1 MNFKAK
7 NNKLDPVPLSI
18 ICTRVW
24 YSVNHKTW
32 NFKWKLKTWI
42 YNDSDHSVPSR
53 AVQTIL
59 RFLLIFISDN
69 SIVYPMMIK
78 EAKGRSSA
86 TACWKSQLHVESKLI
101 TNQFDFDTCM
111 LHSVWFKVLQNW
123 TTQNWPSFIVFYDNG
138 NVRVICHYACT
149 FCYFSFFINEGQDQR
164 QIL

>member
-86 TACWKSQLHVESKLI
+86 TACWKSQLHPWNHFCRIKMLIRKICIESNGESKLI

-111 LHSVWFKVLQNW
+111 LNRCRLNHSFW
-123 TTQNWPSFIVFYDNG
+123 T
-138 NVRVICHYACT
+138 
-149 FCYFSFFINEGQDQR
+149 
-164 QIL
+164 